1 MSPGAIVVNKYS
13 PGFFFF
19 VTTLVGEYSRPGT
32 IYGGDNTIY
41 LKQLAQCLANNST
54 SPLEGIIGTGHGY
67 QLIYLCLSSMRTTDV
82 IFL

>member
-1 MSPGAIVVNKYS
+1 MSPGAIVVNKHS
-13 PGFFFF
+13 PGFSFCHH
-19 VTTLVGEYSRPGT
+19 TCGEYSRPGT
-32 IYGGDNTIY
+32 IYGGDHTIY